1 VKSEQLQPKFGG
13 MGKDTL
19 WQIDDSIITGDL
31 QAVQDSP
38 THVSIIPRVTMA
50 LERDEAPLAKTQKYW
65 EKVD

>member
-13 MGKDTL
+13 MGKAPL

-38 THVSIIPRVTMA
+38 THVSIMPRVIGKRWISGIHTIGVYENGM
-50 LERDEAPLAKTQKYW
+50 DI
-65 EKVD
+65 

>member
-13 MGKDTL
+13 MGKEPL

-38 THVSIIPRVTMA
+38 R
-50 LERDEAPLAKTQKYW
+50 
-65 EKVD
+65 